1 MTVAVPQD
9 DVQGDGPEIK
19 TYLWGFLNL
28 ENVSTIFYLEQC
40 TIPGIPAIHNSED
53 RVRQL

>member
-40 TIPGIPAIHNSED
+40 TIPGIPVIHNSED
-53 RVRQL
+53 RVREL